1 MLDDVRITVDF
12 RQADHAQ
19 EWAASAMSL
28 RPCRAE
34 FFAAF
39 AELIGRA
46 GASRTSRVLE
56 LGSGPGF
63 LAEQLLA
70 SHDDLSYV
78 ALDFSPTMHALARQR
93 LGALAARAEFVERSL
108 RDANWGQGLGPFDF
122 VVTHQAVHELRHKR
136 YATPLHAQVRELLR
150 PGGAYLVCDHFCGE
164 GGMSNDTLYMTVEEQ
179 RAALLAAGFTQVEQV
194 LLKGGLVLHQAR

>member
-1 MLDDVRITVDF
+1 MLDDVPITVDF
-12 RQADHAQ
+12 RQPEHAQ
-19 EWAASAMSL
+19 EWTASAMSL
-28 RPCRAE
+28 RPWRAE

-39 AELIGRA
+39 AELIARG

-70 SHDDLSYV
+70 SNDRLSYV
-78 ALDFSPTMHALARQR
+78 ALDFSPTMHTLARQR

-108 RDANWGQGLGPFDF
+108 RDADWGVGLGQFDF

-136 YATPLHAQVRELLR
+136 YATPLHAQVRELLA
-150 PGGAYLVCDHFCGE
+150 PGGAYLVCDHFYGE
-164 GGMSNDTLYMTVEEQ
+164 GGMSNGNLYMTVEGQ
-179 RAALLAAGFTQVEQV
+179 REALLAAGFTQVEQV